1 MALGSS
7 GAGGGAG
14 GEAVECGGDGG
25 EVVEGVHAIGAGAEL
40 AGGLR
45 AAEDEEADEGG
56 LVAAEI
62 EDGADA
68 VLVLGDAGVAIGSG
82 EALLLESVEGLAD
95 LLFIEVEDGVAAGAL
110 VAGVDERVQRERIV
124 LGRGDLFF
132 DESAEDAELD
142 LVEVHVY

>member
-1 MALGSS
+1 MG
-7 GAGGGAG
+7 
-14 GEAVECGGDGG
+14 
-25 EVVEGVHAIGAGAEL
+25 
-40 AGGLR
+40 

-82 EALLLESVEGLAD
+82 EALLFKSVEGLAD
-95 LLFIEVEDGVAAGAL
+95 LLLVEVKDGVAAGVL
-110 VAGVDERVQRERIV
+110 VARVDERVQRERIV

-142 LVEVHVY
+142 LVEVHVCKSIRLALALSC